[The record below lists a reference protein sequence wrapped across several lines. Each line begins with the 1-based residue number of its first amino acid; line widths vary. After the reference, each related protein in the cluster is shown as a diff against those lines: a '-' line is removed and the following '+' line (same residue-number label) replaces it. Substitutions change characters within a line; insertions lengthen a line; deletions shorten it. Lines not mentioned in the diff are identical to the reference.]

1 MPKSGKKVL
10 RFDNT
15 TSFIE
20 NIIYFFK
27 KKKKKV
33 NYVNLNALL
42 EGKTV
47 KITVSGPR
55 DLQYLA
61 CDALKELADK
71 FLYE

>member
-15 TSFIE
+15 TSDLD
-20 NIIYFFK
+20 NIIEFFEMIQ
-27 KKKKKV
+27 KKV

-47 KITVSGPR
+47 KITV
-55 DLQYLA
+55 
-61 CDALKELADK
+61 
-71 FLYE
+71 